1 LLRVMIIRPWLALLL
16 LATLAGCLGAQVAPM
31 SEAPPPPASPPAA
44 GQPDQIILEEALRGR
59 ALGDAEVVGLSDRLL
74 QEGNSALSDQTTMA
88 RLEILLLKALKN
100 PDKVQRPAILR
111 NLGIIHYH
119 QGKYKKA
126 RQELQ
131 HSNEL
136 NPRDPR
142 THFYLARLFS
152 HQGEIYQKQGKKS
165 LSRQQFKRASIEM
178 EVARKLAPNN
188 STYRQDLQQIIRQ
201 EQGK

>member
-1 LLRVMIIRPWLALLL
+1 MMIIRPWPALLL
-16 LATLAGCLGAQVAPM
+16 LATLAGCLGAPVAPM
-31 SEAPPPPASPPAA
+31 TEAPLPPAPPPVSAS
-44 GQPDQIILEEALRGR
+44 QPDQIILEEALRGR
-59 ALGDAEVVGLSDRLL
+59 ALGNGEVVELSDRLL

-88 RLEILLLKALKN
+88 RLEILLLKALKTQ
-100 PDKVQRPAILR
+100 DKVYRPAILR

-136 NPRDPR
+136 NPREPR
-142 THFYLARLFS
+142 THFYLARIFS